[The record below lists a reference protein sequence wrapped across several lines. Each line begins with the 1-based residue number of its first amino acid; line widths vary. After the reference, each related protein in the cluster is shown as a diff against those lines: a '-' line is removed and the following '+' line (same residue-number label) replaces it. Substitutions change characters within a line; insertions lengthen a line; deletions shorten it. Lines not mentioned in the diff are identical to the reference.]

1 MWGRLGLQCLKTV
14 KSEVI
19 AMWVEWA
26 KEMQVEKKKK
36 SGTRNGFGYLPFFNA
51 WPLFSAFVSRR
62 KFS

>member
-26 KEMQVEKKKK
+26 KEMQVEKKKIWHQEW
-36 SGTRNGFGYLPFFNA
+36 FWL
-51 WPLFSAFVSRR
+51 SAF
-62 KFS
+62 F